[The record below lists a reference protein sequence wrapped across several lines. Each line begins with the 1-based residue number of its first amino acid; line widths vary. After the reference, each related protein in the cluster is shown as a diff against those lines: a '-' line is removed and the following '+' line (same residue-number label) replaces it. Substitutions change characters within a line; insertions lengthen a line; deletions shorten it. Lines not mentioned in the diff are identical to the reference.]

1 MEPVRPLLMIEGPKF
16 SGFDFSPAPT
26 AAVITSGTSHQQE
39 SIWVPK
45 PEGTE
50 PFIVNGRRIVLP
62 DKEARVKKGSEQ
74 DDELLLSHT
83 ARTASSV
90 WDCSILLSKYLEA
103 LSDRMPGYWTGKRVL
118 ELGAGQ
124 GIVSF
129 SAAALGA
136 ERVIIT
142 DVDSAVPSLQ
152 EGVKLNGFSIP
163 QVQVVTLDWTDRAQ
177 AIEHIW
183 NDLLAAPPSPTSE
196 TTKKE
201 SDRSSEGIVADAGQ
215 QPGKRQRSS
224 VSRLDYILASDVIWV
239 DYLIPALVDTMKDLI
254 SIDYERPKE
263 PEERLVEQQ
272 QQQSVLSDPSVNLS
286 RTSSPVVL
294 LAYQFRST
302 RSDRLLFDA
311 LDQLGLKRRKL
322 SLTGVDK
329 NDQDAVE
336 LDPKFQK
343 SNLAIWKIWRE

>member
-1 MEPVRPLLMIEGPKF
+1 MVSIVPFLSPHAVVSCYLPGILISTLL
-16 SGFDFSPAPT
+16 DFF
-26 AAVITSGTSHQQE
+26 
-39 SIWVPK
+39 IW
-45 PEGTE
+45 
-50 PFIVNGRRIVLP
+50 
-62 DKEARVKKGSEQ
+62 DQ
-74 DDELLLSHT
+74 
-83 ARTASSV
+83 
-90 WDCSILLSKYLEA
+90 
-103 LSDRMPGYWTGKRVL
+103 
-118 ELGAGQ
+118 GAGQ

-152 EGVKLNGFSIP
+152 EGIKLNGFSEP
-163 QVQVVTLDWTDRAQ
+163 QVQVATLDWTDRAQ

-183 NDLLAAPPSPTSE
+183 NDLLVTPPSPTSATMGKE
-196 TTKKE
+196 T
-201 SDRSSEGIVADAGQ
+201 DRSTEDIVADAGQ
-215 QPGKRQRSS
+215 QPERNLRPS

-254 SIDYERPKE
+254 YIDQERPKE
-263 PEERLVEQQ
+263 RLAEQQ
-272 QQQSVLSDPSVNLS
+272 LQQSVLSDSFVS

-302 RSDRLLFDA
+302 RGDRLLFDA

-322 SLTGVDK
+322 SLSGVDK
-329 NDQDAVE
+329 DDQDAVE

>member
-1 MEPVRPLLMIEGPKF
+1 MPICFPHLVPCHGFLSSTHHTYEHACGF
-16 SGFDFSPAPT
+16 SD
-26 AAVITSGTSHQQE
+26 Q
-39 SIWVPK
+39 
-45 PEGTE
+45 
-50 PFIVNGRRIVLP
+50 
-62 DKEARVKKGSEQ
+62 
-74 DDELLLSHT
+74 
-83 ARTASSV
+83 
-90 WDCSILLSKYLEA
+90 
-103 LSDRMPGYWTGKRVL
+103 
-118 ELGAGQ
+118 GAGQ

-136 ERVIIT
+136 ERVIVT
-142 DVDSAVPSLQ
+142 DVESAMPSLQ
-152 EGVKLNGFSIP
+152 QGVTLNGFSTP

-183 NDLLAAPPSPTSE
+183 NDLLAVPPSPTSE
-196 TTKKE
+196 TTRKE
-201 SDRSSEGIVADAGQ
+201 SDRSSED
-215 QPGKRQRSS
+215 RSS
-224 VSRLDYILASDVIWV
+224 ASRLDYILASDVIWV

-254 SIDYERPKE
+254 GVDHERAKQ

-272 QQQSVLSDPSVNLS
+272 LQQSVLDDPSANLS
-286 RTSSPVVL
+286 RTSPPVVL

-329 NDQDAVE
+329 DDRGAVE